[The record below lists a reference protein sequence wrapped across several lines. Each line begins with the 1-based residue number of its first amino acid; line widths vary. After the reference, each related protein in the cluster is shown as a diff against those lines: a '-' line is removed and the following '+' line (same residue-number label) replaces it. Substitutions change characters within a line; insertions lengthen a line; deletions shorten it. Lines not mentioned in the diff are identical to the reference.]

1 MWSDSCCVRT
11 LFRFFFRGL
20 FHGFINPQTR
30 SGRGGPYNM
39 GQVLR
44 PTSLHH
50 LAGVELAFMKTF
62 FIVLKICFGG
72 FLNPQTMSERERS
85 FLYEGVY
92 ILFRG
97 M

>member
-1 MWSDSCCVRT
+1 M
-11 LFRFFFRGL
+11 
-20 FHGFINPQTR
+20 P
-30 SGRGGPYNM
+30 GREGPYT

-44 PTSLHH
+44 PALLHH
-50 LAGVELAFMKTF
+50 LAGVEHAFMKTSL
-62 FIVLKICFGG
+62 IVLKISFRG

-92 ILFRG
+92 ILFVG